1 MTTVTPPTITRRE
14 RKKAEVRAQI
24 LDTAMQLFSRHGL
37 DEVTVDQIADAADIG
52 KGTVYNYFTTKEDIV
67 VAFMA
72 DLEAR
77 VQSKVSRF
85 VVSKEPL
92 DSILAGFVR
101 LQFRLKSPYHRFVRV
116 FLAQML
122 IRTEQFLPY
131 MLEMQKAIDP
141 PLKALFL
148 GLQERGLLRK
158 DVDLP
163 ELIVT
168 FKTIH
173 LGLSALWAIEG
184 PPFRQTERTLKIEM
198 KLFCEGL
205 RKQTRCEH
213 LR

>member
-1 MTTVTPPTITRRE
+1 
-14 RKKAEVRAQI
+14 
-24 LDTAMQLFSRHGL
+24 
-37 DEVTVDQIADAADIG
+37 
-52 KGTVYNYFTTKEDIV
+52 
-67 VAFMA
+67 
-72 DLEAR
+72 
-77 VQSKVSRF
+77 
-85 VVSKEPL
+85 
-92 DSILAGFVR
+92 
-101 LQFRLKSPYHRFVRV
+101 
-116 FLAQML
+116 ML